1 MSDPHFSPRM
11 EAEKEIRL
19 LKKEVKRLTEENNI
33 LRSTLNEVSGC
44 LGEDNTPVLC
54 DGCLISIRLA
64 LEGKTLGQIVKE
76 SHRG

>member
-1 MSDPHFSPRM
+1 MSNPWNEGKVRVGQGIQD
-11 EAEKEIRL
+11 IQ
-19 LKKEVKRLTEENNI
+19 KEVKRLTEENEV

-44 LGEDNTPVLC
+44 LGEDSKPVLC
-54 DGCLISIRLA
+54 DGCLISVRLA